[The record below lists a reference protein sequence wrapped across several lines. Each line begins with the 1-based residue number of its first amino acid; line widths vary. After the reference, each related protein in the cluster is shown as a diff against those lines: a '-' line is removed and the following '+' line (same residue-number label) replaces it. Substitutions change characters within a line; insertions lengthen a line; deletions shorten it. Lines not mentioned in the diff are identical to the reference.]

1 MKNLKSLSQYI
12 NEASTSIMA
21 GDRTINE
28 PKEYMFFGNLKT
40 IKSRID
46 EMLAMDPVKV
56 EAMLQDGHA
65 WAIDHIATSKDDIE
79 EVADFLKNNV
89 K

>member
-1 MKNLKSLSQYI
+1 MKNLKSLEQYI
-12 NEASTSIMA
+12 NEASSSETASI
-21 GDRTINE
+21 TKVNE
-28 PKEYMFFGNLKT
+28 MEEYMFFGNLKT

-46 EMLAMDPVKV
+46 ELLSMDPTKV
-56 EAMLQDGHA
+56 ELVLKDGHA